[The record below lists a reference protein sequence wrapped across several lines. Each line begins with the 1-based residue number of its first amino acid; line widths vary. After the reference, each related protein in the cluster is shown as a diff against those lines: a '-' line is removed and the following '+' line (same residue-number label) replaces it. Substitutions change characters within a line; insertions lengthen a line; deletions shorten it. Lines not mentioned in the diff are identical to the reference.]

1 MHIHSKVWIL
11 FGAGIISFML
21 ANAQFYNGHEMIFGK
36 NRVQYNDFFWSFE
49 RYEQFDVYFNQ
60 DGRQLAEY
68 AADFAKTEIPKIE
81 GFFDYTL
88 DRRIIFI
95 VYNKLSDFRQSN
107 IDLITGKEE
116 YNIGGVT
123 TVSKNKVFLFY
134 EGDLGKFR
142 NQIKGAIARVLSY
155 QMLFGQDL
163 KDNMTNSTLINL
175 PSWYFEGLISYLSN
189 NWDYHLENRTKD
201 GIVNGRYEK
210 FNRLTGEDAVIAGH
224 SFWRFI
230 AETYGE
236 SVIPN
241 IIYLTR
247 INKNAK
253 SGFLYVLGLS
263 LKELSYEWTG
273 FYLNQYANDEAME
286 QVPGTGKMIKKPGK
300 KRVYQQIKVNPN
312 GNRIAYVTNE
322 SGQYKIW
329 LYDVH
334 SRKKKKILKREHKL
348 EQITDYSYPVLTW
361 HPSGKIL
368 AFITEEKG
376 GLKLYYYFTDTREL
390 TVRNLLYFD
399 KIIDFSFSDDGS
411 LFVFSGVKQGKTD
424 IYVHTIAAGT
434 DYQVTDDIADDFHPR
449 FINHSDDIIF
459 SSNRTSDTISI
470 EASGRQTSLSF
481 DLFIYDYKNKSDV
494 LVRLSDN
501 DTYSNKRQPLEN
513 SKNTYFSLNDKSG
526 IINRYISMFDSTV
539 SFIDT
544 TVHYRYIARNYPLT
558 NYSRNIIEQ
567 DYDSGSGIMGEILY
581 NKGRYH
587 MFQNP
592 ADSGQLPGNEIE
604 ETSFS
609 KKLKQELTVRDS
621 TRNIKMNIVNIQ
633 ELKENSIITENN
645 DTLKLGDYKIDIN
658 NYIFEREKINLYNIK
673 LKDKN
678 IRLALDTTIE
688 KRPKVRIYQTA
699 FYQNFI
705 VNQVDFSFLNES
717 YQAFTGGAVYFN
729 PGMNVLF
736 KLGTNDL
743 FEDYKIIG
751 GFRLSPDFDS
761 NEYLISLENLK
772 KRVDRQLI
780 FHRQAFKNYGTD
792 DNDYEFIVKTHTHEL
807 SYIMRYPFNQ
817 VRSSGLTFTYR
828 NDRTV
833 FLSTDAL
840 YLEEDNINRNWLG
853 IKVDHIFDNTR
864 FLGTNLYSGTRYKIF
879 AEVYQKISD
888 GFDELVVFGADF
900 RHYLKI
906 HRSLIWANRLAAS
919 TSQGSSKLIYY
930 LGGVDNWT
938 NITPL
943 KTPTFIPL
951 SEIPIDRTENYA
963 YQTVATNMR
972 GFSQNIRNGNNF
984 ALINSEIRWPVIK
997 YLANYPLSNSFLEN
1011 FQIVGFFD
1019 IGTAWSGKT
1028 PWSGE
1033 NAYDYTEIQ
1042 RGTIKVTLDS
1052 DREPIV
1058 AGYGFGLRSQL
1069 LGYFLRLDWAWGIEN
1084 NQIRPRVFYFSLSLD
1099 F

>member
-1 MHIHSKVWIL
+1 MRIYSKVWII
-11 FGAGIISFML
+11 FGLSIIFCML
-21 ANAQFYNGHEMIFGK
+21 TSAQFYNGHQMIFGK
-36 NRVQYNDFFWSFE
+36 NRVQFNDFFWSFE
-49 RYEQFDVYFNQ
+49 RYDKFDVYFNQ
-60 DGRQLAEY
+60 EGKELAEY
-68 AADFAKTEIPKIE
+68 VADFAKREIPKIE
-81 GFFDYTL
+81 SFFDYAL

-107 IDLITGKEE
+107 IDLITGKDE

-123 TVSKNKVFLFY
+123 TISKNKVFLFF
-134 EGDLGKFR
+134 EGDFTKFE
-142 NQIKGAIARVLSY
+142 NQITGAVARVIAY

-163 KDNMTNSTLINL
+163 KDNLANSTLINL
-175 PSWYFEGLISYLSN
+175 PSWYFEGLVSYLSN
-189 NWDYHLENRTKD
+189 NWDYRLENRTKD

-210 FNRLTGEDAVIAGH
+210 FNRLVGEDAVIAGH

-263 LKELSYEWTG
+263 LKDLSYEWMG
-273 FYLNQYANDEAME
+273 YYLNQYSDDKTRDKTPNS
-286 QVPGTGKMIKKPGK
+286 GKIIKRPRK
-300 KRVYQQIKVNPN
+300 KRVYQQIKVNPD
-312 GNRIAYVTNE
+312 GNEIAYVTNE
-322 SGQYKIW
+322 SGKYKIW
-329 LYDVH
+329 LYQIQ
-334 SRKKKKILKREHKL
+334 SQKKKKIFRREHKL
-348 EQITDYSYPVLTW
+348 EQITDYSYPVLAW
-361 HPSGKIL
+361 HPSGNFL
-368 AFITEEKG
+368 TFITEEKG
-376 GLKLYYYFTDTREL
+376 GLKLYYYMTDTREL

-399 KIIDFSFSDDGS
+399 KVLDFSFSDDGS
-411 LFVFSGVKQGKTD
+411 LFVFSAVKDGKTD

-434 DYQVTDDIADDFHPR
+434 NFQVTNDIADDFHPR

-459 SSNRTSDTISI
+459 SSNRNSDTISI
-470 EASGRQTSLSF
+470 EESNPRGSLAS
-481 DLFIYDYKNKSDV
+481 DLFIYDYRNRSDV
-494 LVRLSDN
+494 LMRLSDN
-501 DTYSNKRQPLEN
+501 DTYANKIQPLETK
-513 SKNTYFSLNDKSG
+513 KNTYFSLNDKSG
-526 IINRYISMFDSTV
+526 VINRYISKFDSTI

-544 TVHYRYIARNYPLT
+544 TVHYRYIAHNYPLT

-567 DYDSGSGIMGEILY
+567 DYHAESNLLGEILY
-581 NKGRYH
+581 NDGRYH

-592 ADSGQLPGNEIE
+592 ADADPLPEDEIS

-609 KKLKQELTVRDS
+609 SEWKQTLKVKDS
-621 TRNIKMNIVNIQ
+621 IRNITIKTINIQ
-633 ELKENSIITENN
+633 ELKENSIITEDN
-645 DTLKLGDYKIDIN
+645 DTFNLGDYKIDIN
-658 NYIFEREKINLYNIK
+658 NYIFEREKINLYNTK
-673 LKDKN
+673 LKDRNLK
-678 IRLALDTTIE
+678 LALDTTVE

-751 GFRLSPDFDS
+751 GFRLSPDFDG
-761 NEYLISLENLK
+761 NEYLISFENLK
-772 KRVDRQLI
+772 KRVDKQVV
-780 FHRQAFKNYGTD
+780 FHRQAFKNYGTG

-807 SYIMRYPFNQ
+807 SYIMKYPFSQ
-817 VRSSGLTFTYR
+817 VRSVGLTFTYR

-833 FLSTDAL
+833 FLSTDPI
-840 YLEEDNINRNWLG
+840 YLEEENISKNWAG
-853 IKVDHIFDNTR
+853 IKLEHIFDNTK

-879 AEVYQKISD
+879 AEVYQKIGD

-900 RHYLKI
+900 RHYIKI
-906 HRSLIWANRLAAS
+906 HRSLIWANRFAAS

-943 KTPTFIPL
+943 RTQTFIPL
-951 SEIPIDRTENYA
+951 SEVPIDRTENYA

-984 ALINSEIRWPVIK
+984 ALINTELRLPVIK
-997 YLANYPLSNSFLEN
+997 YLANYPLSSSFLEN

-1019 IGTAWSGKT
+1019 LGTAWSGKT

-1033 NAYDYTEIQ
+1033 NAYDYSEIT

-1069 LGYFLRLDWAWGIEN
+1069 LGYFARFDWAWGIEN

>member
-1 MHIHSKVWIL
+1 
-11 FGAGIISFML
+11 ML
-21 ANAQFYNGHEMIFGK
+21 ANAQFYNGHQMIFGK

-49 RYEQFDVYFNQ
+49 RYEKFDVYFNQ
-60 DGRQLAEY
+60 DGKELAEY

-81 GFFDYTL
+81 SFFDYAP

-107 IDLITGKEE
+107 IDLVTGKEE

-123 TVSKNKVFLFY
+123 TVSKNKVFLYF
-134 EGDLGKFR
+134 EGDFEKFE
-142 NQIKGAIARVLSY
+142 NQIRGAIARVISY

-163 KDNMTNSTLINL
+163 KDNLANSTLINL

-189 NWDYHLENRTKD
+189 NWDYNLENRTKD

-230 AETYGE
+230 AETYGK

-263 LKELSYEWTG
+263 LKELSYEWMG
-273 FYLNQYANDEAME
+273 FYLNQYNGDESRDKI
-286 QVPGTGKMIKKPGK
+286 PDSGRIIKKPRK
-300 KRVYQQIKVNPN
+300 KRIYQQIKVSPV
-312 GNRIAYVTNE
+312 GQQIAYVTNE
-322 SGQYKIW
+322 FGQYKIW
-329 LYDVH
+329 LYH
-334 SRKKKKILKREHKL
+334 IGSQKKKRIFKRGHKL

-368 AFITEEKG
+368 VFITEEKG
-376 GLKLYYYFTDTREL
+376 GLKLYYYMTDTKEL

-399 KIIDFSFSDDGS
+399 KILDFSFSDDGS
-411 LFVFSGVKQGKTD
+411 LFVFSGVKNGKAD
-424 IYVHTIAAGT
+424 IYVHTIASGT
-434 DYQVTDDIADDFHPR
+434 DFQVTNDIADDFHPR

-459 SSNRTSDTISI
+459 SSDRSSDTIST
-470 EASGRQTSLSF
+470 EESNRKTSLSF
-481 DLFIYDYKNKSDV
+481 DLFIYDYKNRSDA
-494 LVRLSDN
+494 LMRLSDN
-501 DTYSNKRQPLEN
+501 DVYADKSQPLET
-513 SKNTYFSLNDKSG
+513 SKNNYFSLNDKSG
-526 IINRYISMFDSTV
+526 IINRYLSRFDSTI

-544 TVHYRYIARNYPLT
+544 IIHYRYIANNYPLT
-558 NYSRNIIEQ
+558 NYARNIIEQ
-567 DYDSGSGIMGEILY
+567 DYNSRSSTLGEIFF
-581 NKGRYH
+581 NKGRYY
-587 MFQNP
+587 MFRNP
-592 ADSGQLPGNEIE
+592 ADLDPLPENEIK
-604 ETSFS
+604 ETLFR
-609 KKLKQELTVRDS
+609 KELKQALLVKDS
-621 TRNIKMNIVNIQ
+621 TRNIEVKTINIQ

-645 DTLKLGDYKIDIN
+645 DTLKLGDNQIDIN
-658 NYIFEREKINLYNIK
+658 NYIFEREKINLYNTK
-673 LKDKN
+673 LKARN
-678 IRLALDTTIE
+678 IKLALDTTID

-729 PGMNVLF
+729 PGMNLLF

-772 KRVDRQLI
+772 KRVDKQLV

-807 SYIMRYPFNQ
+807 SYILKYPFNQ

-833 FLSTDAL
+833 FLSTDAT
-840 YLEEDNINRNWLG
+840 YLEEKNINRNWLG
-853 IKVDHIFDNTR
+853 IKVDHIFDNTK

-879 AEVYQKISD
+879 AEVYQRIGE

-900 RHYLKI
+900 RHYLRI
-906 HRSLIWANRLAAS
+906 HRSLIWANRFAAS
-919 TSQGSSKLIYY
+919 TSQGSSRLIYY

-938 NITPL
+938 NLTPL

-951 SEIPIDRTENYA
+951 DEIPIDRTVNYA

-984 ALINSEIRWPVIK
+984 ALINTEIRWPIIK
-997 YLANYPLSNSFLEN
+997 YIANYPLSNSFLEN

-1033 NAYDYTEIQ
+1033 NAYDYTEIT

-1052 DREPIV
+1052 DRDPIV

-1069 LGYFLRLDWAWGIEN
+1069 LGYFVRLDWAWGIEN

>member
-1 MHIHSKVWIL
+1 MRIYSKVWIT
-11 FGAGIISFML
+11 FGLSVIYCML
-21 ANAQFYNGHEMIFGK
+21 TSAQFYNGHQMIFGK
-36 NRVQYNDFFWSFE
+36 NRVQFNDFFWSFE
-49 RYEQFDVYFNQ
+49 RYEKFDIYFNQ
-60 DGRQLAEY
+60 DGKDLSEY
-68 AADFAKTEIPKIE
+68 AADFAKLEIPKIE
-81 GFFDYTL
+81 SFFDYAL

-107 IDLITGKEE
+107 IDLITGKDE

-123 TVSKNKVFLFY
+123 TVSKNKVFLYF
-134 EGDLGKFR
+134 EGDFTKFE
-142 NQIKGAIARVLSY
+142 NQITGAIARVIVY

-163 KDNMTNSTLINL
+163 KDNLANSTLINL

-189 NWDYHLENRTKD
+189 NWDYRLENRTRD

-210 FNRLTGEDAVIAGH
+210 FNRLVGEDAVIAGH

-263 LKELSYEWTG
+263 LKDLSYEWMG
-273 FYLNQYANDEAME
+273 YYLDQYSDDETRDKT
-286 QVPGTGKMIKKPGK
+286 PNTGKIIRKPRK

-312 GNRIAYVTNE
+312 GNEIAYVTNE
-322 SGQYKIW
+322 SGKYKIW
-329 LYDVH
+329 LYQIQ
-334 SRKKKKILKREHKL
+334 SQKKKKIFRREYKL
-348 EQITDYSYPVLTW
+348 EQITDYSYPVLAW
-361 HPSGKIL
+361 HPSGNFL
-368 AFITEEKG
+368 TFITEEKG
-376 GLKLYYYFTDTREL
+376 GLKLYYYMTDTKEL

-399 KIIDFSFSDDGS
+399 KVLDFSFSDDGS
-411 LFVFSGVKQGKTD
+411 LFVFSAVKDGKTD

-434 DYQVTDDIADDFHPR
+434 NFQVTNDIADDFHPR

-459 SSNRTSDTISI
+459 SSNRNSDTISI
-470 EASGRQTSLSF
+470 EESNPRGSLAF
-481 DLFIYDYKNKSDV
+481 DLFIYDYRNRSDA
-494 LVRLSDN
+494 LMRLSDN
-501 DTYSNKRQPLEN
+501 DTYSNKIQPLETD
-513 SKNTYFSLNDKSG
+513 KNTYFSLNDKSG
-526 IINRYISMFDSTV
+526 VVNRYISKFDSTI

-544 TVHYRYIARNYPLT
+544 TIHYRYIANNYPLT
-558 NYSRNIIEQ
+558 NYSRNIIDQ
-567 DYDSGSGIMGEILY
+567 DYHVGSNILGEIIF
-581 NKGRYH
+581 NDGRYH

-592 ADSGQLPGNEIE
+592 AETDPLPEDEIS

-609 KKLKQELTVRDS
+609 RELKKALKVEDS
-621 TRNIKMNIVNIQ
+621 TRNISIKTINIQ
-633 ELKENSIITENN
+633 ELKENTIITEDN
-645 DTLKLGDYKIDIN
+645 DTFSLGDYQIDIN
-658 NYIFEREKINLYNIK
+658 NYIFEREKINLYNTK
-673 LKDKN
+673 LKDRNLK
-678 IRLALDTTIE
+678 LALDTTIE

-743 FEDYKIIG
+743 FEDFKIIG

-761 NEYLISLENLK
+761 NEYLISFENLK
-772 KRVDRQLI
+772 KRVDKQVV
-780 FHRQAFKNYGTD
+780 FHRQAFKNYGTG

-807 SYIMRYPFNQ
+807 SYSMRYPFNQ
-817 VRSSGLTFTYR
+817 VRSVGLTLTYR

-833 FLSTDAL
+833 FLSTDPI
-840 YLEEDNINRNWLG
+840 YLEEENITKNWAG
-853 IKVDHIFDNTR
+853 IKLEHIFDNTK

-879 AEVYQKISD
+879 AEVYQKIGD

-900 RHYLKI
+900 RHYLRI
-906 HRSLIWANRLAAS
+906 HRSLIWANRFAAS

-951 SEIPIDRTENYA
+951 NEVPIDRTENYA

-984 ALINSEIRWPVIK
+984 ALINTELRWPVIK
-997 YLANYPLSNSFLEN
+997 YLANYPLSSSFLEN

-1019 IGTAWSGKT
+1019 VGTAWSGKT

-1033 NAYDYTEIQ
+1033 NAYDYSEIT

-1069 LGYFLRLDWAWGIEN
+1069 LGYFARFDWAWGIEN